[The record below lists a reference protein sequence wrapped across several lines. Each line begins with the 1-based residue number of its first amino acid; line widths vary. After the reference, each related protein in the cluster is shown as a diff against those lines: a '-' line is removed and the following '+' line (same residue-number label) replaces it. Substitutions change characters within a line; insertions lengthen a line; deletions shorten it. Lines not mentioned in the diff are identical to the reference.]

1 MIDDI
6 KPYLEDKPLHQ
17 KLNFLREYLQC
28 IILKIISDTGVKSNI
43 TFTGGTALRIIYK
56 TNRFSEYIDFSLTE
70 KRGYNFNNLIDIVS
84 SKLIKYGFN
93 FEIKRIKTDTINSFF
108 IRFNDL
114 LYELDLSLQKSQK
127 LSIKVEI
134 DSNPP
139 IGGKIEEYIHFNRFY
154 FVINHYT
161 PESLFALKLHA
172 ILFRRYQKG
181 RDYYDLI
188 YFLNKNI
195 IPDIKLLNN
204 AIHQTE
210 KFNKAFT
217 LKDIILKLKNKIEI
231 LNEKKIIDDIKSFI
245 LKQDELK
252 LLNKKN
258 ILLFIKQ
265 YENSIGKEDVVL

>member
-6 KPYLEDKPLHQ
+6 KSYLEDKPPHQ
-17 KLNFLREYLQC
+17 KINFLREYLQS
-28 IILKIISDTGVKSNI
+28 IILKIICDTGFKNKI

-56 TNRFSEYIDFSLTE
+56 INRFSEDIDFSLTE
-70 KRGYNFNNLIDIVS
+70 KEGYNFNKLIDTVS
-84 SKLIKYGFN
+84 SKLIKYAFN
-93 FEIKRIKTDTINSFF
+93 FEIKQIKTDIINSFF
-108 IRFNDL
+108 IRFSNL
-114 LYELDLSLQKSQK
+114 LSELDLSLQKSQK

-139 IGGKIEEYIHFNRFY
+139 IGGKIEEYIYFDRFY
-154 FVINHYT
+154 FVINHYA

-181 RDYYDLI
+181 RDYYDLV

-204 AIHQTE
+204 AISQTE
-210 KFNKAFT
+210 KIDKTFT
-217 LKDIILKLKNKIEI
+217 LKDIILKLENKIDI
-231 LNEKKIIDDIKSFI
+231 LNEKKIIDDIRPFI
-245 LKQDELK
+245 LKEDELY

-265 YENSIGKEDVVL
+265 YRNSIGI